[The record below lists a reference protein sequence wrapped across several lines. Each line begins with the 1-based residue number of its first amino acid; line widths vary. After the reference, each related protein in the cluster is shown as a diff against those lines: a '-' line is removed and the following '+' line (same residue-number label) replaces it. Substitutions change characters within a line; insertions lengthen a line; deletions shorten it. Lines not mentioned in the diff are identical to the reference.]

1 MREHAKEFPV
11 RPMARVLEVSPSGY
25 YDWLVRPPSAQKRR
39 KEKLTQAVAMAHV
52 ANRQVYGYRRICRE
66 LQESIDEELHCCQ
79 ETVRLIKAECGL
91 ETVRRRKYVVTTK
104 ADKSAVPVP
113 DRMARDFEATGP
125 NQKWTADITY
135 VATAE
140 GWLYLAVILD
150 LFSRRVV
157 GWVTSS
163 TIDAELVCSA
173 LRQAAA
179 TRGPSEGLIHH
190 SDRGSQ
196 YTAKA
201 FQKLLEQHGIDC
213 SMGRKGDPWDNAP
226 SESFFATLKTELI
239 YRRHYATRGE
249 AHHDIFDY
257 IEVFYN
263 RQRRHSA
270 LGYKSPDAYE
280 RMWAA

>member
-1 MREHAKEFPV
+1 MQKHAKEYPV
-11 RPMARVLEVSPSGY
+11 RSMARVLEVSPSGY
-25 YDWLVRPPSAQKRR
+25 YDWLRRPPSAQTRR
-39 KEKLTQAVAMAHV
+39 REKISQAVAMAHT
-52 ANRQVYGYRRICRE
+52 ANRQVYGYRRIHAELEESNDVE
-66 LQESIDEELHCCQ
+66 LQCCP
-79 ETVRLIKAECGL
+79 EMVRLIMAECGL
-91 ETVRRRKYVVTTK
+91 KTVRKRKYVVTTK
-104 ADKSAVPVP
+104 ADQSAVPAP
-113 DRMARDFEATGP
+113 DRIGRDFEATGP
-125 NQKWTADITY
+125 NQKWAADITY
-135 VATAE
+135 IATAE

-157 GWVTSS
+157 GWATSS
-163 TIDAELVCSA
+163 TIDAQLVCSA

-179 TRGPSEGLIHH
+179 TRWPSGGLVHH

-201 FQKLLEQHGIDC
+201 FQELLEQHGIDC

-226 SESFFATLKTELI
+226 SESFFATLKTELVH
-239 YRRHYATRGE
+239 RRFYATRDQ
-249 AHHDIFDY
+249 AHHDLFEY

-270 LGYKSPDAYE
+270 LGYNSPDAYE